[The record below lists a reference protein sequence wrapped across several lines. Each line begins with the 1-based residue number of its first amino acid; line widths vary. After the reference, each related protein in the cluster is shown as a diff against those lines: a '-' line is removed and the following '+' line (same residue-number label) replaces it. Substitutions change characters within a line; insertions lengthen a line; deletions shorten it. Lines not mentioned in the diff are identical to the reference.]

1 MGSPWILGV
10 PVGNRP
16 EGVAAARL
24 CTLSA
29 RPERKESPLVCGGLY
44 PGLAERTLESSLA
57 RNRELRMPVTARL
70 SKRFYETLGED
81 VANEMVDW
89 FNAVDTTY
97 KADLRDLIEVQAQR
111 FDAKLEQRLAETRA
125 DLRSEISQV
134 RAEVG
139 QVRAEMGVGFAQV
152 RTEMATGSAALRT
165 EMANLRADLVKWMFL
180 FWLGT
185 VAAAFFTR

>member
-1 MGSPWILGV
+1 
-10 PVGNRP
+10 
-16 EGVAAARL
+16 
-24 CTLSA
+24 
-29 RPERKESPLVCGGLY
+29 
-44 PGLAERTLESSLA
+44 
-57 RNRELRMPVTARL
+57 MPVTARL
-70 SKRFYETLGED
+70 SKRFYEALGED

-125 DLRSEISQV
+125 DLRTEMHAGFADLRTEI
-134 RAEVG
+134 G

-152 RTEMATGSAALRT
+152 RTEMASGSAVLRT
-165 EMANLRADLVKWMFL
+165 EMANLRAELIKWMFL

-185 VAAAFFTR
+185 VAAAIFAR

>member
-1 MGSPWILGV
+1 
-10 PVGNRP
+10 
-16 EGVAAARL
+16 
-24 CTLSA
+24 
-29 RPERKESPLVCGGLY
+29 
-44 PGLAERTLESSLA
+44 
-57 RNRELRMPVTARL
+57 MPVTARL
-70 SKRFYETLGED
+70 SKRFYEALGED

-125 DLRSEISQV
+125 DLRSEIGQV

-139 QVRAEMGVGFAQV
+139 QVRAEMGVGFAQ
-152 RTEMATGSAALRT
+152 
-165 EMANLRADLVKWMFL
+165 LRAELIKWMFL

-185 VAAAFFTR
+185 VAATLAGIFTR

>member
-1 MGSPWILGV
+1 
-10 PVGNRP
+10 
-16 EGVAAARL
+16 
-24 CTLSA
+24 
-29 RPERKESPLVCGGLY
+29 
-44 PGLAERTLESSLA
+44 
-57 RNRELRMPVTARL
+57 MPVTARL
-70 SKRFYETLGED
+70 SKRFYEALGED

-125 DLRSEISQV
+125 DLRT
-134 RAEVG
+134 
-139 QVRAEMGVGFAQV
+139 EMHAGFAQL
-152 RTEMATGSAALRT
+152 RTEMGALAGELRTEMVSGSAALRT
-165 EMANLRADLVKWMFL
+165 EMGVGFAQARTEMANLRAELIKWMFL